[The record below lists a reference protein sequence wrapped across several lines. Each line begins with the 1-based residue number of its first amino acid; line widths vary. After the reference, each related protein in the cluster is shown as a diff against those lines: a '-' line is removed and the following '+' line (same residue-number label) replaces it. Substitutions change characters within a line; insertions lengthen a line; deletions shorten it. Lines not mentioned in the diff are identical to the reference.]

1 MSQNPTKKL
10 YLEPNL
16 LRCTCLISVSER
28 STARTIKHTGMKAK
42 KSFGQHFLKEA
53 PIAERIAKS
62 LENLSAYEQIL
73 EIGPGQGMLTQFL
86 LEISEKELTVV
97 EADRDMIAYVKQHFP
112 DLQERIVE
120 ADFLKYDWVNHFSGP
135 FAIIGNFPYN
145 ISSQILIKTV
155 EMRHRIPELV
165 GMFQREM
172 AERVAA
178 PPGSKTYGSLSVWVQ
193 AFYEVE
199 LLFRVK
205 PGSFNP
211 PPNVQSAVIRLA
223 RRKSPALDCDEI
235 LFHQVVRQAF
245 SQRRKMLRNTLKPF
259 LPKEELQEE
268 AFFRQRPEVLSVADY
283 EALTQRIMAHRGS

>member
-1 MSQNPTKKL
+1 
-10 YLEPNL
+10 
-16 LRCTCLISVSER
+16 
-28 STARTIKHTGMKAK
+28 MKAK

-62 LENLSAYEQIL
+62 LQDLSAYEQIV
-73 EIGPGQGMLTQFL
+73 EVGPGKGMLTQFL
-86 LEISEKELTVV
+86 LEIPDKGLTLA
-97 EADRDMIAYVKQHFP
+97 EADRDMVAYIEEHFP
-112 DLQERIVE
+112 QLKEQIV
-120 ADFLKYDWVNHFSGP
+120 AGDFLKYDWAEHFKGN

-155 EMRHRIPELV
+155 EMRTRVPELV
-165 GMFQREM
+165 GMFQLEM
-172 AERVAA
+172 AARVAA

-199 LLFRVK
+199 LLFKVK

-211 PPNVQSAVIRLA
+211 PPNVQSAVIRLT
-223 RRKSPALDCDEI
+223 RRKPLGLNCDET

-259 LPKEELQEE
+259 LPKEELQAE

-283 EALTQRIMAHRGS
+283 EALTQRIMAYRAS